1 MKLSSSPQK
10 ICPTPIAYLFD
21 FLFQSS
27 FTWGFWTLSTIQ
39 SSLHVRLHPFLF
51 SLINSTQAH
60 PSIHEND
67 RSQFFL
73 PTDWCEEGNC
83 FFKLVIELFFVHSVR
98 RRTVETE
105 KLEIFFCVTLSLQS
119 RYLYVCNIFTAQDSD
134 YSTLMSCKRV
144 SFFELHGLKKSSLVF
159 PVNSGITKKQA
170 T

>member
-1 MKLSSSPQK
+1 MPD
-10 ICPTPIAYLFD
+10 PN
-21 FLFQSS
+21 
-27 FTWGFWTLSTIQ
+27 
-39 SSLHVRLHPFLF
+39 SLLVRLPVPIKFYLGLLNPFDNSEFVACASSISF

-159 PVNSGITKKQA
+159 TVNSGITKKQA